1 MLAFIHKD
9 KKLEQE
15 AASVISLQ
23 HFLVDNFFFVSR
35 WGNAVIII
43 PFGLRI

>member
-15 AASVISLQ
+15 AALVISLQ
-23 HFLVDNFFFVSR
+23 HFRVDKIFFVSR

-43 PFGLRI
+43 LFGLHI